1 MSNRAD
7 VIMSVPWQCGRSGN
21 FSQALLLPPEVPA
34 LPPKRDWACVR
45 SLDATAPENDMSPRT
60 DAVST
65 FDIVIFALMP
75 A

>member
-1 MSNRAD
+1 MCIRD
-7 VIMSVPWQCGRSGN
+7 R
-21 FSQALLLPPEVPA
+21 LLPPEVPA